1 MLLCFHQELGFSDGI
16 TMTNCRVFLYLCQD
30 YSIDE
35 EAALQAALALSLAE
49 NWHQSQ
55 HHQSSH
61 KLHQHCTAA
70 ATPWI
75 RGYHTVNRHLG
86 PVRFTQVSLSLSMP
100 RNFCALH
107 SDFMIENKM
116 SCWKRIKPV
125 AVTREQRTHLMLNS
139 APTLFTLASLHTC
152 HVDQCS
158 TKGYLHG
165 KMSLE
170 FEIFSSLLTPTSTF
184 GYFPWTSW
192 MLWLTVSNL
201 MGEQSEV

>member
-1 MLLCFHQELGFSDGI
+1 MFSSSVGIQWLDRVDKLLF
-16 TMTNCRVFLYLCQD
+16 FLYLCQD

-107 SDFMIENKM
+107 SDLMIENKM

-125 AVTREQRTHLMLNS
+125 AVAREQRTHLMLNS
-139 APTLFTLASLHTC
+139 APTLLTLASLHIC

-165 KMSLE
+165 KMSL
-170 FEIFSSLLTPTSTF
+170 SLKYS
-184 GYFPWTSW
+184 
-192 MLWLTVSNL
+192 
-201 MGEQSEV
+201 QAC

>member
-1 MLLCFHQELGFSDGI
+1 MEEDVQKWVCYHSYVSISFHLQWMVTCYVFIRSWDSVTGSRWRTVVFS
-16 TMTNCRVFLYLCQD
+16 LYLCQD

-55 HHQSSH
+55 HHRSSH

-70 ATPWI
+70 ATPCI
-75 RGYHTVNRHLG
+75 RGYHRVNRHLG
-86 PVRFTQVSLSLSMP
+86 LVRFTQVSLSLSMP

-107 SDFMIENKM
+107 SDLMIENKM

-125 AVTREQRTHLMLNS
+125 AVAREQRTHLMLNS
-139 APTLFTLASLHTC
+139 APTLFTLASLHIR

-165 KMSLE
+165 KMSL
-170 FEIFSSLLTPTSTF
+170 SLKYS
-184 GYFPWTSW
+184 
-192 MLWLTVSNL
+192 
-201 MGEQSEV
+201 QAC